1 MPCLS
6 IVQPLKKEPPPHLLR
21 KLKKHSPPQKKRHS
35 LFFQEHLTDAHPL
48 ACTPCRCSTDATLRP
63 RRPSSSEPN
72 FPVTGNKAIPERSDQ
87 ISAATSS
94 SISFACNGGR
104 VVHTF
109 GSVESNSIPELS
121 LKTPCLPIC
130 CQGASLQRTFEFFQ
144 NGLASSGWSTCK
156 GFYSQ
161 ERFRPHRSSSNP
173 FNTTGYTS

>member
-6 IVQPLKKEPPPHLLR
+6 IVQPLKKETSPPSPQI
-21 KLKKHSPPQKKRHS
+21 KKHSKKTHS

-94 SISFACNGGR
+94 SISFACNGGC
-104 VVHTF
+104 VVHTCSYVSGAVF
-109 GSVESNSIPELS
+109 EDSLS
-121 LKTPCLPIC
+121 SHLLPRC
-130 CQGASLQRTFEFFQ
+130 FFATD
-144 NGLASSGWSTCK
+144 L
-156 GFYSQ
+156 
-161 ERFRPHRSSSNP
+161 
-173 FNTTGYTS
+173 